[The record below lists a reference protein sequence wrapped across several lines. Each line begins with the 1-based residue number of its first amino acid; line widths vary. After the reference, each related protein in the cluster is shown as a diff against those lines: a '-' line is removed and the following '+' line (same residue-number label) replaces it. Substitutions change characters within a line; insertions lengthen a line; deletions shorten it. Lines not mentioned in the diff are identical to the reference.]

1 MTVPFDTLTA
11 KLPAKTRQR
20 ANRRTKAMLAA
31 MKLREIRVDRRLSQV
46 IIASR
51 MDTNQSGISKLEQ
64 RLDVYVST
72 LQEYVHA
79 LGGKLNIVA
88 SFPDGDIRINQ
99 FDPPKRKR

>member
-20 ANRRTKAMLAA
+20 ANRRTKA

>member
-1 MTVPFDTLTA
+1 MTVPFDSLTA
-11 KLPAKTRQR
+11 KLPGKVRQR

-31 MKLREIRVDRRLSQV
+31 MKLREIRVDRRVSQV
-46 IIASR
+46 VIASR

-79 LGGKLNIVA
+79 LGGTLNIVA